1 MDLERFIH
9 LYEIK
14 SRAIFERSKDQ
25 EIMEVNT
32 LAFIAVLL
40 FLAISTAFLFIPYV
54 KTASASS
61 GNN

>member
-1 MDLERFIH
+1 
-9 LYEIK
+9 
-14 SRAIFERSKDQ
+14 
-25 EIMEVNT
+25 MEVNT

>member
-25 EIMEVNT
+25 DIMEVNT
-32 LAFIAVLL
+32 LAFIVVLL

-54 KTASASS
+54 KTTSASS

>member
-1 MDLERFIH
+1 MDLERLIH

>member
-14 SRAIFERSKDQ
+14 SRAILEQSENQ
-25 EIMEVNT
+25 EIMEVNN
-32 LAFIAVLL
+32 LGFIAVLM
-40 FLAISTAFLFIPYV
+40 FLTIPTAFLLIPYV

-61 GNN
+61 GSN

>member
-1 MDLERFIH
+1 
-9 LYEIK
+9 
-14 SRAIFERSKDQ
+14 
-25 EIMEVNT
+25 MEVNT

-40 FLAISTAFLFIPYV
+40 FLAISTAFLFILYV

>member
-14 SRAIFERSKDQ
+14 SRAIFEQSKDQ

-32 LAFIAVLL
+32 LAFIVVLL
-40 FLAISTAFLFIPYV
+40 FLAISTTFLFIPYV
-54 KTASASS
+54 KTAIASS

>member
-25 EIMEVNT
+25 EIMEVNA
-32 LAFIAVLL
+32 LAFIVFLL
-40 FLAISTAFLFIPYV
+40 FLAISTSFLFIPYV
-54 KTASASS
+54 KMASGSS

>member
-1 MDLERFIH
+1 MDPERFIH
-9 LYEIK
+9 LYDIK
-14 SRAIFERSKDQ
+14 SRAVFERSKDQ

-32 LAFIAVLL
+32 LAFIVVLL

>member
-54 KTASASS
+54 KTTSASS

>member
-32 LAFIAVLL
+32 LAFIVVLL
-40 FLAISTAFLFIPYV
+40 FLAISTSFLFIPYV
-54 KTASASS
+54 KTTSASS

>member
-25 EIMEVNT
+25 ESMEVNIV
-32 LAFIAVLL
+32 AFIVVLL
-40 FLAISTAFLFIPYV
+40 FLAISIAFLFIPYV

>member
-40 FLAISTAFLFIPYV
+40 FLAISTAFLFILYV

>member
-14 SRAIFERSKDQ
+14 SRAIFERIKYQ

-32 LAFIAVLL
+32 LSFIDVLL

-54 KTASASS
+54 KTTNASS